1 MPPFKMV
8 KIKVA
13 IMYGRILASVIGK
26 IGIINECVGAVDG
39 SKDQYE
45 KEDGSRRKRD
55 DWCIRIH
62 RRSYIAF

>member
-39 SKDQYE
+39 SKEQCE

-55 DWCIRIH
+55 DW
-62 RRSYIAF
+62 